1 MNKKTNFYLTL
12 FLGWAGYY
20 RFYKDQIV
28 LGFVYLLTFGLFG
41 LGWIYDIFASYK
53 EIPFSKVEYA
63 GTKTTVVKSKDIEV
77 VRQKNLEKARAVRAE
92 KLQSQK
98 SEELKKEEERK
109 KKLAK
114 EKEDHEYFLSTLS
127 QLNEYLKTDE
137 FEDFLMKNY
146 KTVENFAKSLDSS
159 FFVAIADE
167 DFVWKPIN
175 YIDQVNTEEF
185 ELTHSLPVDKYAIVD
200 NQSTYQKLRLAYLVL
215 CDCLFENNSLDRT
228 VKYNQMLIV
237 TTIKVDLE
245 KYLFNRASKFF
256 DFTNPSDWLNE
267 YINNE
272 IINHSDPKCLSMLT
286 DYIQYNFDAE
296 DRDGLSWEVR
306 YEAIKL
312 KVKQAME
319 SKYKENVKKRLLGEN
334 NETDH
339 HYKIEEIDEMT
350 GEQFER
356 FIGELFEKLGY
367 KIIVTKISGDQGI
380 DVIVEKKGIKTGIQ
394 CKRYTNKVSNSAIQE
409 AVAGKAQ
416 YKLDKVMVITTN
428 YFTKSAIELANSN
441 QVTLWNREKL
451 ISTLELINEI

>member
-12 FLGWAGYY
+12 FLGWSGYY

-28 LGFVYLLTFGLFG
+28 WGFVYLITFGLFG

-53 EIPFSKVEYA
+53 EIPFPKVEDA
-63 GTKTTVVKSKDIEV
+63 VTKTTVVKSKDIEV

-98 SEELKKEEERK
+98 LEELKKEEERQ

-114 EKEDHEYFLSTLS
+114 EKEDHEHFLSTLS

-137 FEDFLMKNY
+137 FEDFLKKNY
-146 KTVENFAKSLDSS
+146 KTVENFAKSLDPS
-159 FFVAIADE
+159 FFVAIVNDGC
-167 DFVWKPIN
+167 VWKPIN
-175 YIDQVNTEEF
+175 YINQVNTEEF
-185 ELTHSLPVDKYAIVD
+185 KLTHSLPVDEYAIVD
-200 NQSTYQKLRLAYLVL
+200 NQSTYQKLRLSYLVL
-215 CDCLFENNSLDRT
+215 CDCLFEKNSLDRT
-228 VKYNQMLIV
+228 EKYNQMLIV
-237 TTIKVDLE
+237 TTIKIDLE
-245 KYLFNRASKFF
+245 KYLFKRASKFL

-267 YINNE
+267 YIDNE

-286 DYIQYNFDAE
+286 DFIQYNFDAE
-296 DRDGLSWEVR
+296 ERDDLSWEVR

-312 KVKQAME
+312 KVKQALEM
-319 SKYKENVKKRLLGEN
+319 KYKENVKKKLLGEN
-334 NETDH
+334 NETDQQ
-339 HYKIEEIDEMT
+339 YKIEEIDEMN

-356 FIGELFEKLGY
+356 FIGDLFEKLGY

-441 QVTLWNREKL
+441 QVTLWNRDKL